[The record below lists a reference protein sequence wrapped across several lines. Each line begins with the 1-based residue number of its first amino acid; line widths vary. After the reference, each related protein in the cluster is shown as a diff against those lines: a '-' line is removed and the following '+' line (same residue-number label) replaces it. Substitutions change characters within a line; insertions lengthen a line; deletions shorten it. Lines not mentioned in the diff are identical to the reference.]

1 MTVEERIFET
11 AKLTPQKLAI
21 VAGSVKVSYEELV
34 QKVMLAATYFKQCGL
49 QHGDRV
55 VISANKKVEF
65 VYSYFGAHMAGL
77 VCVPIDLETN
87 PIRLWRILDCSQP
100 KLIVGE
106 LRSKGKLN
114 VIPFADVT
122 AKQPAELQFPQ
133 LADIADLMFTTGT
146 TGLPK
151 GVALSFLNQKAAAEQ
166 INTFIGNTTDDVE
179 LLALPIS
186 HSFGLGRL
194 RCVFSKV
201 QHLFCL
207 VALPA

>member
-87 PIRLWRILDCSQP
+87 PIRLWRILDLS
-100 KLIVGE
+100 LIH
-106 LRSKGKLN
+106 
-114 VIPFADVT
+114 
-122 AKQPAELQFPQ
+122 
-133 LADIADLMFTTGT
+133 
-146 TGLPK
+146 
-151 GVALSFLNQKAAAEQ
+151 
-166 INTFIGNTTDDVE
+166 
-179 LLALPIS
+179 IS
-186 HSFGLGRL
+186 EPTRH
-194 RCVFSKV
+194 
-201 QHLFCL
+201 
-207 VALPA
+207 